1 MMDWQENNITKSA
14 LRKKLTD
21 TEIENNI
28 KLKISIC
35 LPALFCHT
43 QAFERTVKLETGVS
57 QKMIGSKNRDGYIKD
72 LSSSRSKLPQFNTK

>member
-1 MMDWQENNITKSA
+1 MMNWQENNITKPA

-35 LPALFCHT
+35 LPALPCHT
-43 QAFERTVKLETGVS
+43 QAFERTVNLETDAS
-57 QKMIGSKNRDGYIKD
+57 QKVIGNKNRDG
-72 LSSSRSKLPQFNTK
+72 